1 MKNSSAEN
9 AARPREVGLRTRL
22 HFSIYSSK
30 AGFRLLQAQRRAAR
44 PFELLRRKRAASALS
59 SRVAA
64 SGSTPLRIDPKL
76 GYRWIEPGEL
86 PGIDTIVKS
95 CTEAVTEARPHV
107 QRLVD
112 AAPGRFRIAF
122 DFLGDERVAQ
132 RPELVDSM
140 VTDELLDCVSDYLGA
155 VPVLR
160 RVAIGYSPGQPEE
173 ADEEEWGG
181 SQLFHYDGED
191 DRQVKLFVL
200 LSDVED
206 DRHGPLTF
214 LPAAASARVS
224 DALGGKPEGPAGSYM
239 RAGPYT
245 DEAVRQHA
253 SPDEF
258 IQMTGKK
265 GRALLL
271 DTCATLHQGSRVK
284 AGHERIVFMG
294 AIQRYHLVHATPYNW
309 FDSERFDP
317 GTPQRMALSPPDP
330 RERGFFFPDPL
341 RGDHAINARGAG

>member
-1 MKNSSAEN
+1 MKNQVTEN
-9 AARPREVGLRTRL
+9 AAAERQVGLKTRL

-30 AGFRLLQAQRRAAR
+30 AGFRLLQAQKRVAR
-44 PFELLRRKRAASALS
+44 PFELLRRKRAAQALHAK
-59 SRVAA
+59 VVA
-64 SGSTPLRIDPKL
+64 SGATPLRIDPEL

-86 PGIDTIVKS
+86 PGIDDIVRS
-95 CTEAVTEARPHV
+95 CTEAIDEARPHV

-112 AAPGRFRIAF
+112 SAPGRFRIAF
-122 DFLGDERVAQ
+122 DFLGDERVAS

-173 ADEEEWGG
+173 ADEDEWGG

-214 LPAAASARVS
+214 LPAAASRRVS
-224 DALGGKPEGPAGSYM
+224 
-239 RAGPYT
+239 
-245 DEAVRQHA
+245 
-253 SPDEF
+253 
-258 IQMTGKK
+258 
-265 GRALLL
+265 
-271 DTCATLHQGSRVK
+271 
-284 AGHERIVFMG
+284 
-294 AIQRYHLVHATPYNW
+294 
-309 FDSERFDP
+309 
-317 GTPQRMALSPPDP
+317 
-330 RERGFFFPDPL
+330 
-341 RGDHAINARGAG
+341 

>member
-1 MKNSSAEN
+1 MKNPVIEN
-9 AARPREVGLRTRL
+9 AAAERQVGLKTRL

-30 AGFRLLQAQRRAAR
+30 AGFRLLQAQRRAAH
-44 PFELLRRKRAASALS
+44 PFELLRRKRAASALAAK
-59 SRVAA
+59 VVA
-64 SGSTPLRIDPKL
+64 SGAKPLRIDPKL

-86 PGIDTIVKS
+86 PGIDTIVES
-95 CTEAVTEARPHV
+95 CTEAIGEARPHV
-107 QRLVD
+107 QRLID

-122 DFLGDERVAQ
+122 DFLGDDRVAG

-191 DRQVKLFVL
+191 DRQIKLFVL

-214 LPAAASARVS
+214 LSAEASERVS
-224 DALGGKPEGPAGSYM
+224 HALGGKPEGPAGSYM
-239 RAGPYT
+239 RAGPYS
-245 DEAVRQHA
+245 DADVRKHA
-253 SPDEF
+253 APEEF
-258 IQMTGKK
+258 IQMTGKR

-294 AIQRYHLVHATPYNW
+294 AVQRYHLVHATPYNW
-309 FDSERFDP
+309 FDAERFAP
-317 GTPQRMALSPPDP
+317 GTPQRMALTPPDP
-330 RERGFFFPDPL
+330 RSRGFFFPDPL
-341 RGDHAINARGAG
+341 RGDHATNARGTG

>member
-1 MKNSSAEN
+1 M
-9 AARPREVGLRTRL
+9 
-22 HFSIYSSK
+22 
-30 AGFRLLQAQRRAAR
+30 LQAQRRAAA
-44 PFELLRRKRAASALS
+44 PFELLRRKRAAQALRA
-59 SRVAA
+59 RVAA
-64 SGSTPLRIDPKL
+64 SAAASTSGPLRIDPKL

-86 PGIDTIVKS
+86 PGIDTIVRS
-95 CTEAVTEARPHV
+95 CGEAVDEARPHV

-122 DFLGDERVAQ
+122 DFLGDERVAR

-140 VTDELLDCVSDYLGA
+140 VTDELLDCASDYLGA
-155 VPVLR
+155 IPVLR
-160 RVAIGYSPGQPEE
+160 RVAIGYSPGQPED

-191 DRQVKLFVL
+191 DRQIKLFVL

-206 DRHGPLTF
+206 DRHGPLKF
-214 LPAAASARVS
+214 LPAEASERVS
-224 DALGGKPEGPAGSYM
+224 RALGGKPEGPAGSYM
-239 RAGPYT
+239 RAGPYS

-258 IQMTGKK
+258 IEMTGKR

-294 AIQRYHLVHATPYNW
+294 ALQRYHLVHATPYNW
-309 FDSERFDP
+309 FDSERFDA
-317 GTPQRMALSPPDP
+317 GTVQHMALSPPDP

-341 RGDHAINARGAG
+341 RDDHATNARGAG